1 MRVDRISDR
10 SGHPAGTSWRS
21 QLGATGP
28 EASAPATCTARVSR
42 SRLRGRRDG
51 GASDSGRA
59 GTAEGWLVRDTC
71 SDSARAIGTC
81 CWIRDAPGNE
91 RARARADDGSRG
103 SPGADRQPRLNT
115 ECRCGHS
122 REHASGL
129 ACRTREGEH
138 TVP

>member
-1 MRVDRISDR
+1 MRIDRISDR

-21 QLGATGP
+21 QLSATGP
-28 EASAPATCTARVSR
+28 EASAPATCTARGSR
-42 SRLRGRRDG
+42 VRGRGDG
-51 GASDSGRA
+51 DASDPGRA
-59 GTAEGWLVRDTC
+59 STAEGWLVRETC

-81 CWIRDAPGNE
+81 CCIRNAPGNE
-91 RARARADDGSRG
+91 RTRARAGDGSRG

-122 REHASGL
+122 REHASGR